1 MNKNWKNILGSSST
15 PVDPGQLI
23 AYLNKDLS
31 PKEAQAIEERVAADE
46 FAQYALDGLESV
58 ANKKT
63 LSAVTNRLN
72 RDLHKKINKR
82 NQAKKKLTLNQ
93 PPLLLA
99 TILLLLLLIV
109 LLFLVITR
117 LQPL

>member
-1 MNKNWKNILGSSST
+1 MNKNLKDILGNSST
-15 PVDPGQLI
+15 SIDPDQLM

-31 PKEAQAIEERVAADE
+31 PKEAQVLEEKVASDE
-46 FAQYALDGLESV
+46 FAQQALEGLESI

-63 LSAVTNRLN
+63 LSAITHRMN

-82 NQAKKKLTLNQ
+82 NQAKKKLKLNQ

-99 TILLLLLLIV
+99 AILLLLLLIV
-109 LLFLVITR
+109 LLFFAIIR
-117 LQPL
+117 LRPL